1 MAVLEKKLEL
11 EKSMVEAKK
20 LAIKMPSNF
29 QDLNDLKTIA
39 AQAQVVHI
47 LSNNLTEFY
56 KLYFDSHIMN
66 LDQVLS
72 YISDSDKKIYDLSV
86 LDTKSEGEYM
96 VDVKNK
102 KVIRLK
108 GSSRSSGNQ
117 TVNYTQEE
125 YFTENYEGLV
135 IRRNFARYSPTYRGG
150 DSGIMDK
157 WHELW
162 NFDTKTNTFTGMK
175 IVMFEHHHTYGWI
188 EKR

>member
-1 MAVLEKKLEL
+1 MKEVEEGIAKAKEL
-11 EKSMVEAKK
+11 
-20 LAIKMPSNF
+20 LLKMPSNF
-29 QDLNDLKTIA
+29 QDLISLKSIA
-39 AQAQVVHI
+39 EQAQVVHI

-188 EKR
+188 EK

>member
-1 MAVLEKKLEL
+1 MKEFEEGIDKAKELVL
-11 EKSMVEAKK
+11 
-20 LAIKMPSNF
+20 KMPSNF
-29 QDLNDLKTIA
+29 QDLISLESIA

-72 YISDSDKKIYDLSV
+72 YISDSDKKVYNLSV

-102 KVIRLK
+102 KVIRLR

-117 TVNYTQEE
+117 TVNYSQEE

-135 IRRNFARYSPTYRGG
+135 IRREFARYSPTYRGG
-150 DSGIMDK
+150 DSGILDK

-162 NFDTKTNTFTGMK
+162 NFDTKTNTFTGLEVVK
-175 IVMFEHHHTYGWI
+175 FTHHHTYGWI
-188 EKR
+188 EK